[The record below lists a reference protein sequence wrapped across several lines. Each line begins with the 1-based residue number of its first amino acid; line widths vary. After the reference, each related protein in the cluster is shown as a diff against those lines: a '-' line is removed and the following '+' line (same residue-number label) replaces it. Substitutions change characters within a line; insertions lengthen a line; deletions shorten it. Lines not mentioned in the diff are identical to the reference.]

1 MSGVEVSSYSGVKTG
16 LNGYAVLPNA
26 QPYRVN
32 WVTLDTRNLGGEI
45 ELDNATQQLVP
56 RRGSVVLARFEGSKG
71 RRVQFEL
78 YDANGQPIPFGA
90 VLLDSDG
97 KQLAL
102 SDPTGK
108 ALALVTKDHGVITIK
123 WQGKSCPVP
132 YKLPEKVE
140 GLNYEQYRL
149 ACSSSAK

>member
-1 MSGVEVSSYSGVKTG
+1 MHLRAPFSA
-16 LNGYAVLPNA
+16 YALTCISVRAQSTCSVLF
-26 QPYRVN
+26 N

-78 YDANGQPIPFGA
+78 FDAIGQPIPFGA
-90 VLLDSDG
+90 VLMDSEG

-108 ALALVTKDHGVITIK
+108 ALALITKDHGVITIK

-132 YKLPEKVE
+132 YKLPEKTE
-140 GLNYEQYRL
+140 GLTM
-149 ACSSSAK
+149 SSTS

>member
-1 MSGVEVSSYSGVKTG
+1 M
-16 LNGYAVLPNA
+16 
-26 QPYRVN
+26 
-32 WVTLDTRNLGGEI
+32 
-45 ELDNATQQLVP
+45 
-56 RRGSVVLARFEGSKG
+56 
-71 RRVQFEL
+71 FEL